1 MVCLVHQLERGPVL
15 LEHDP
20 GWQPASYGVDLRGVQ
35 REKVVSRETCEV
47 HLYSTVDERVNN
59 VMTYTRASAAEYLTR
74 NCSIGLVSCTA
85 DGTTERLQLVSLSI
99 Q

>member
-15 LEHDP
+15 LVERDP

-47 HLYSTVDERVNN
+47 HLYSVRKSKQCYDLQKSFCCRVLDQKLFHWAGLMYSRWN
-59 VMTYTRASAAEYLTR
+59 YRATT
-74 NCSIGLVSCTA
+74 IG
-85 DGTTERLQLVSLSI
+85 I
-99 Q
+99 